1 MYPYVQTNLKVKRVS
16 ADDITHL
23 KLTKRLKQTRGV
35 PILHGI
41 ITRLDDIKDYEES
54 ERIAARV
61 AAAFTGYIKRSA
73 DFSQDLAA
81 ATGDRSLEM
90 SAGMI
95 FDNLLPGEEV
105 GTIGTDRPNTGLSEF
120 RNSQLRACAA
130 GTGTNYSSIS
140 KDYNGTYSAQR
151 QEMVESGPAYER
163 MRNLFIE
170 VQMRPIYE
178 RFVMLATQRLVRIPS
193 NIDLAT
199 LYHVDMR
206 GPGLPWIDPK
216 KEVEA
221 DALMVNNGFASRHG
235 IIRKRG
241 GDPAMIDKQI
251 EADEF
256 IPTDSTVQPDIPTSE
271 QDAVQAAADAAAGH
285 AA

>member
-1 MYPYVQTNLKVKRVS
+1 
-16 ADDITHL
+16 
-23 KLTKRLKQTRGV
+23 
-35 PILHGI
+35 
-41 ITRLDDIKDYEES
+41 
-54 ERIAARV
+54 
-61 AAAFTGYIKRSA
+61 
-73 DFSQDLAA
+73 
-81 ATGDRSLEM
+81 M

-271 QDAVQAAADAAAGH
+271 QDAVQAAADAAAGTPREPLAPPDRRKPENH
-285 AA
+285 RPDRARTHRSANITDTSTRLITLYWRRPTRHGSSTRDSGR